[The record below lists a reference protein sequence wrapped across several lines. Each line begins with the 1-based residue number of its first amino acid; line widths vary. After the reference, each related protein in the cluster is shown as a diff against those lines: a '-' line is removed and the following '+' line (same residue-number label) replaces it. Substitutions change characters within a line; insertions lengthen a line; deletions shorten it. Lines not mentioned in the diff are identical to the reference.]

1 MCEHSSQELN
11 GAIGEQNG
19 NSIDN
24 RITLAAALAPHG
36 RFFKLQRLVADGADD
51 QAQILRR
58 QRLRAHGSILEDSA
72 NLANRFGR
80 ESAVPWRR

>member
-24 RITLAAALAPHG
+24 RITLAAALAPYD
-36 RFFKLQRLVADGADD
+36 RFFKLQRLVADGTDD
-51 QAQILRR
+51 PA
-58 QRLRAHGSILEDSA
+58 
-72 NLANRFGR
+72 
-80 ESAVPWRR
+80 